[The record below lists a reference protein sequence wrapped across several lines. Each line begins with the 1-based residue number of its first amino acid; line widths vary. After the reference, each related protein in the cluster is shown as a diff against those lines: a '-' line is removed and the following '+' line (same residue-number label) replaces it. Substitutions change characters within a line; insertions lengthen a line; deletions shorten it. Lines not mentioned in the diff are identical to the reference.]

1 MALSCGFYNSLNR
14 DRLYD
19 TRQFSRLF
27 NALIKDG
34 VFGHIGDHLAVTASE
49 VPDMN
54 VNVGIGLAWF
64 NSTWNFND
72 AVLPVSVSES
82 DLLLARIDALVLEI
96 DETNA
101 VRDNA
106 IKFVKGTPSSD
117 PQKPELT
124 NTSEVHQYAL
134 CYVTVK
140 AGATSISQADIEN
153 NIGLETC
160 PYVTGILE
168 TADVTSLVAQ
178 WEAEFMAWFK
188 EIEGQLGEDAA
199 GNLQN
204 QINNEVPH
212 LYKGHFAVDGW
223 GEGPEYTQTAELSS
237 IDGAGFVTSS
247 SIISSGPMYEQT
259 DIQDTNNQLQKMLS
273 SINLGV
279 CKLGNNR
286 MTVKMNSA
294 PNCDIDVIWLI
305 KRGS

>member
-1 MALSCGFYNSLNR
+1 MALSCGFYNSFNR

-34 VFGHIGDHLAVTASE
+34 VFSHIGDHLAVTASE

-64 NSTWNFND
+64 NSTWSFND
-72 AVLPVSVSES
+72 AILPISVEEA
-82 DLLLARIDALVLEI
+82 DLLLTRIDALVLEI
-96 DETNA
+96 NEENS

-106 IKFVKGTPSSD
+106 IKFIKGTPSAQ
-117 PQKPELT
+117 PKKPELT
-124 NTSEVHQYAL
+124 NTVEVHQYVL

-140 AGATSISQADIEN
+140 AGATSISQANIEN

-168 TADVTSLVAQ
+168 TADITSLVAQ

-204 QINNEVPH
+204 QINNKVPY
-212 LYKGHFAVDGW
+212 LYKATFRVDDWAGEGPYTQTVNLTAVDG
-223 GEGPEYTQTAELSS
+223 GLIVNPNYTSVPAGIDNSLDEGTKIFLRSAAATIFE
-237 IDGAGFVTSS
+237 GART
-247 SIISSGPMYEQT
+247 
-259 DIQDTNNQLQKMLS
+259 
-273 SINLGV
+273 
-279 CKLGNNR
+279 LGNGTIFVSVNKKPE
-286 MTVKMNSA
+286 VDAEVYFWCK
-294 PNCDIDVIWLI
+294 
-305 KRGS
+305 KGE